1 MTVKDNKILLKGA
14 QLYVNGKFE
23 ANGYVKV
30 EGDKIVDLGIW
41 DESFHDNRYQVFE
54 LMSNDKI
61 IPGFIDIHI
70 HGAADAD
77 TMDATVEAL
86 ETIAN
91 VLPSEGTTSFLATT
105 ITSSNEH
112 IEKALVNV
120 KDFIEGTQPEGQAE
134 IVGIHLEGPF
144 INPVRAGAQPLAH
157 IRPHDRHQLKEWLS
171 LAGGHIKQVTLA
183 PEQTDGLPVV
193 ELLTRHG
200 VITSIGHS
208 DATFEVVRAAV
219 EVGATCVT
227 HLFNQMRGL
236 HHREPGTVGAAFLF
250 DEMRAEIIVDGIHV
264 RPEMVQFT
272 FKQKGK
278 EGLIL
283 ITDAM
288 RAKYLGDGV
297 YDLGG
302 QQVTVT
308 GETAM
313 LEDGA
318 LAGSVLKMVNAVKN
332 MMTYTGCSL
341 ADAIMMASENPAR
354 QVNVFDRKGS
364 LAIGK
369 DADIVILNES
379 NQVVMTF
386 CRGLLAYT
394 AKGECHENH

>member
-41 DESFHDNRYQVFE
+41 EESFHDNCYQVFE

-144 INPVRAGAQPLAH
+144 INPERAGAQPLEH
-157 IRPHDRHQLKEWLS
+157 IRPHDRHRLKEWLS

-193 ELLTRHG
+193 ELLTRQG

-208 DATFEVVRAAV
+208 DATFEEVRAAV
-219 EVGATCVT
+219 EVGATGVT
-227 HLFNQMRGL
+227 HLFNQMREL

-264 RPEMVQFT
+264 RPEMVQLA

-394 AKGECHENH
+394 AKGGRHENH